1 MSFKLLTDSDAEI
14 PFSWVSELHLDFL
27 RMPYAMDGQ
36 VYDYD
41 LGEKI
46 DVPAFYAELRKGKM
60 PTTMMRNAEE
70 IRQFFEPYVREGQDV
85 LYLGFSSALSGNFQC
100 AVQAAEELR
109 ADYPDRKLIMVDT
122 LSISMAQGQIVR
134 CAAEMR
140 DQGKAIEEVAAW
152 AEENK
157 LRSNAY
163 FTVDDLFHLKRGG
176 RLSGATALMGTV
188 LNIKPLLRENS
199 AGQLVQDGKV
209 KSRRKAIV
217 ALLERCLERAEDI
230 ENQEVHILHGD
241 CVEDAHLLEKMLR
254 ERCNPGSVRIH
265 LVGPV
270 IAAHTGP
277 GVLGI
282 VFWGK
287 VRE

>member
-14 PFSWVSELHLDFL
+14 PLSWVEEFDLDFL
-27 RMPYAMDGQ
+27 RMPFSMDGQ

-46 DVPAFYAELRKGKM
+46 DILAFYEDLRRGKTA
-60 PTTMMRNAEE
+60 TTMMRNAAE
-70 IRQFFEPYVREGQDV
+70 IRDFFEPYLREGNDV
-85 LYLGFSSALSGNFQC
+85 LFISLSSALSGNLDC
-100 AVQAAEELR
+100 AMQAAEELR
-109 ADYPDRKLIMVDT
+109 AEYPERKLILVDT
-122 LSISMAQGQIVR
+122 LAISMAQGQIVR
-134 CAAEMR
+134 RAAELRNRGMR
-140 DQGKAIEEVAAW
+140 IEDVASW
-152 AEENK
+152 VEQNR
-157 LRSNAY
+157 LRSNAH
-163 FTVDDLFHLKRGG
+163 FTVDDLFYLKRGG

-209 KSRRKAIV
+209 QSRRKAV
-217 ALLERCLERAEDI
+217 AALVNAFLTRAEDI
-230 ENQEVHILHGD
+230 ENQEVHIMHGD
-241 CVEDAHLLEKMLR
+241 CLADAHLLERILR
-254 ERCNPGSVRIH
+254 EKCSPGSVRIH

-277 GVLGI
+277 GVLAI

-287 VRE
+287 ERE

>member
-1 MSFKLLTDSDAEI
+1 MGFQLLTDSDAEI
-14 PFSWVSELHLDFL
+14 PFSWVQELHLDFL
-27 RMPYAMDGQ
+27 RMPYSMDGQ
-36 VYDYD
+36 VYHYD

-46 DVPAFYAELRKGKM
+46 DVPAFYGELRKGKT
-60 PTTMMRNAEE
+60 PTTMMCNAAE
-70 IRQFFEPYVREGQDV
+70 IREFFEPYVRQGLDV
-85 LYLGFSSALSGNFQC
+85 LYLGFSSALSGNFNC

-109 ADYPDRKLIMVDT
+109 AEYPDRKLIMVDT
-122 LSISMAQGQIVR
+122 LSISMAQGQIVHR
-134 CAAEMR
+134 AAQLR
-140 DQGKAIEEVAAW
+140 DQGMGIEEVAAW

-163 FTVDDLFHLKRGG
+163 FTVNDLFHLKRGG
-176 RLSGATALMGTV
+176 RLSGATALVGTV
-188 LNIKPLLRENS
+188 LSIKPLLKENG

-209 KSRRKAIV
+209 QSRRKAIA
-217 ALLERCLERAEDI
+217 ALLDRFLDRAEDL
-230 ENQEVHILHGD
+230 ENEEVHLMHGD
-241 CVEDAHLLEKMLR
+241 CLEDAQLLEKMLR
-254 ERCNPGSVRIH
+254 AKCSPGSVRIH